1 MKKVILFLQ
10 ISAFLLIINLA
21 SASECDLSVS
31 LVNQDPY
38 PAIPGEYVK
47 VVFQVEG
54 VANPTCEG
62 TNLELIET
70 YPFSLDFGQSTTTK
84 INSETFVRN
93 YENYLLAPYK
103 LRVDKNAIDG
113 DNQIEIFFSG
123 GNQQSSYLSK
133 FFDINI
139 EDSRSDFEVFVENYD
154 YSTKIL
160 TLEILNMGKKDV
172 EALTVEIPI
181 QKNIII
187 KGNNYNIVG
196 SLDKNEDTTFTY
208 EATPTNGEINLTI
221 YYNDEVDVRRTLQK
235 KIHYDSSFFTNRKA
249 DEKQTPIKIY
259 FTIGIIVFILII
271 WIIKK
276 RNHKNRRNKN

>member
-10 ISAFLLIINLA
+10 IFALLLIINLA

-70 YPFSLDFGQSTTTK
+70 YPFSLDIGQSATTR
-84 INSETFVRN
+84 INSETFAPD

-113 DNQIEIFFSG
+113 ENEIELFFSSG
-123 GNQQSSYLSK
+123 EQSLS
-133 FFDINI
+133 FRELFDINI
-139 EDSRSDFEVFVENYD
+139 EDARSDFEVFVENYD

-160 TLEILNMGKKDV
+160 TLEILNIGKKDI
-172 EALTVEIPI
+172 EALTVEIPK

-187 KGNNYNIVG
+187 KGNKYNIVG

-208 EATPTNGEINLTI
+208 EATPSNGEINLII

-235 KIHYDSSFFTNRKA
+235 TINYDSSFFTNRKA
-249 DEKQTPIKIY
+249 DEKQTPTKLY
-259 FTIGIIVFILII
+259 FTIGIVIFILII

-276 RNHKNRRNKN
+276 MNHKNRRNKN

>member
-10 ISAFLLIINLA
+10 IFVLVLIINLA

-54 VANPTCEG
+54 VANPSCEG

-70 YPFSLDFGQSTTTK
+70 YPFSLDIGQSATTR
-84 INSETFVRN
+84 INSETFAID

-113 DNQIEIFFSG
+113 ENEIELFFSSG
-123 GNQQSSYLSK
+123 EQPLS
-133 FFDINI
+133 FRELFDINI

-160 TLEILNMGKKDV
+160 TLEILNIGKKDI
-172 EALTVEIPI
+172 EALTVEIPK

-187 KGNNYNIVG
+187 KGNKYNIVG

-208 EATPTNGEINLTI
+208 EATPSNGEINLII

-235 KIHYDSSFFTNRKA
+235 TINYDSSFFTNRKA
-249 DEKQTPIKIY
+249 DEKQTPTKLY
-259 FTIGIIVFILII
+259 FIIGIVIFILII

-276 RNHKNRRNKN
+276 MNHKNRRNKN

>member
-10 ISAFLLIINLA
+10 IFALLLIINLA

-31 LVNQDPY
+31 RVNQDPY

-70 YPFSLDFGQSTTTK
+70 YPFSLDIGQSATTR
-84 INSETFVRN
+84 INSETFALD

-113 DNQIEIFFSG
+113 ENEIELFFSSG
-123 GNQQSSYLSK
+123 EQPLS
-133 FFDINI
+133 FRELFDINI
-139 EDSRSDFEVFVENYD
+139 EDARSDFEVFVENYD

-160 TLEILNMGKKDV
+160 TLEILNIGKKDI
-172 EALTVEIPI
+172 EALTVEIPK

-187 KGNNYNIVG
+187 KGNKYNIVG

-208 EATPTNGEINLTI
+208 EATPSNGEINLII

-235 KIHYDSSFFTNRKA
+235 TINYDSSFFTNRKA
-249 DEKQTPIKIY
+249 DEKQTPTKLY
-259 FTIGIIVFILII
+259 FIIGIVIFILII

-276 RNHKNRRNKN
+276 MNHKNRRNKN

>member
-10 ISAFLLIINLA
+10 IFALLLIINLA

-54 VANPTCEG
+54 VANPSCEG

-70 YPFSLDFGQSTTTK
+70 YPFSLDIGQSATTR
-84 INSETFVRN
+84 INSETFALD

-113 DNQIEIFFSG
+113 ENEIELFFSSG
-123 GNQQSSYLSK
+123 EQSLS
-133 FFDINI
+133 FRELFDINI
-139 EDSRSDFEVFVENYD
+139 EDARSDFEVFVENYD

-160 TLEILNMGKKDV
+160 TLEILNIGKKDI
-172 EALTVEIPI
+172 EALTVEIPK

-187 KGNNYNIVG
+187 KGNKYNIVG

-208 EATPTNGEINLTI
+208 EATPSNGEINLII

-235 KIHYDSSFFTNRKA
+235 TINYDSSFFTNRKA
-249 DEKQTPIKIY
+249 DEKQTPTKLY
-259 FTIGIIVFILII
+259 FTIGIVIFILII

-276 RNHKNRRNKN
+276 MNHKNRRNKN

>member
-10 ISAFLLIINLA
+10 IFALLLIINLA

-31 LVNQDPY
+31 LVNQDPH
-38 PAIPGEYVK
+38 PAVPGDYVD
-47 VVFQVEG
+47 VVFQMGGIESSKCSGAVF
-54 VANPTCEG
+54 
-62 TNLELIET
+62 ELVPS
-70 YPFSLDFGQSTTTK
+70 YPFSLDEGADTK
-84 INSETFVRN
+84 KVLEGATWVSDHKTEWNI
-93 YENYLLAPYK
+93 PYS
-103 LRVDKNAIDG
+103 LRVDKNALDG
-113 DNQIEIFFSG
+113 NSTITVKYGQEENFFS
-123 GNQQSSYLSK
+123 K
-133 FFDINI
+133 DFDINI
-139 EDSRSDFEVFVENYD
+139 EDARSDFEVFVENYD

-160 TLEILNMGKKDV
+160 TLEILNIGKKDI
-172 EALTVEIPI
+172 EALTVEIPK

-208 EATPTNGEINLTI
+208 EATPSNGEINLII

-235 KIHYDSSFFTNRKA
+235 TINYDSSFFTNRKA
-249 DEKQTPIKIY
+249 DEKKSPIKLY
-259 FTIGIIVFILII
+259 FTIGIIIFILTI

>member
-10 ISAFLLIINLA
+10 IFALLLIINLA

-70 YPFSLDFGQSTTTK
+70 YPFSLDIGQSATTR
-84 INSETFVRN
+84 INSETFALD

-113 DNQIEIFFSG
+113 ENEIELFFSSG
-123 GNQQSSYLSK
+123 EQSLS
-133 FFDINI
+133 FRELFDINI
-139 EDSRSDFEVFVENYD
+139 EDARSDFEVFVENYD

-160 TLEILNMGKKDV
+160 TLEILNIGKKDI
-172 EALTVEIPI
+172 EALTVEIPK

-187 KGNNYNIVG
+187 KGNKYNIVG

-208 EATPTNGEINLTI
+208 EATPSNGEINLII

-235 KIHYDSSFFTNRKA
+235 TINYDSSFFTNRKA
-249 DEKQTPIKIY
+249 DEKQTPTKLY
-259 FTIGIIVFILII
+259 FIIGIVIFILII

-276 RNHKNRRNKN
+276 MNHKNRRNKN